1 MSDID
6 EIQTRLDRLASNIA
20 SSDRRLKQSTLT
32 SNKSPGTLTLTI
44 PWSIVEAMK
53 LGDGINVDLEI
64 SNNSLIVTPQT
75 KTEYSLEELLA
86 GVTPENCH
94 EEMDWGVPVGGEEW

>member
-1 MSDID
+1 MSDI
-6 EIQTRLDRLASNIA
+6 EELQARLDRM
-20 SSDRRLKQSTLT
+20 SSSIESTNRRLKQSTLT
-32 SNKSPGTLTLTI
+32 SNKSLGTLTLTI

-64 SNNSLIVTPQT
+64 SNNSLVVTPQT

-94 EEMDWGVPVGGEEW
+94 EEMDWGVSVGGEEW